1 MSIGLSFSHD
11 YFMKLKQQERLTKK
25 EDRETQVSELT
36 GQTLEVETEK
46 IEIVESTHLNAGE
59 LRFLKHFTASSKII
73 HYTYNGDS
81 YVVCRCSDR
90 N

>member
-46 IEIVESTHLNAGE
+46 IEIVESTRLNAGE
-59 LRFLKHFTASSKII
+59 LRFLKHFTTSSKK
-73 HYTYNGDS
+73 
-81 YVVCRCSDR
+81 
-90 N
+90 